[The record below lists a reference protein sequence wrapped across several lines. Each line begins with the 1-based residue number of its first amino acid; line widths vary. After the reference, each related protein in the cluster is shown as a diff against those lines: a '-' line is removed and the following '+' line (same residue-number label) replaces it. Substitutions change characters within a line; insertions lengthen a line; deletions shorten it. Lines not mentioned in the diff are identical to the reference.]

1 MTRPVVFLSDY
12 GLEDEFV
19 GVCHAVIARIAPGA
33 RVIDLTHGIPRQ
45 DVRRGALV
53 LGRAVPY
60 LPADAVL
67 LAVVDPGVGS
77 ARRSV
82 AVEAASGLL
91 LVGPDNGLLS
101 HAFEAAGGAARA
113 VEIAAPDVV
122 LHPPSRT
129 FHGRDVFAPAAAH
142 LALGRPV
149 EALGPA
155 VEPATLVRLEVPR
168 ARAEPGRVACEVTG
182 VDRFGNVQLSA
193 TPADLAAAGLGEAF
207 RLGHRW
213 VRVVGTFADAPPGE
227 VAAVEDSQG
236 YVALVVNGGS
246 AARATGL
253 RAGEEVLLS

>member
-1 MTRPVVFLSDY
+1 MIRPIVFLTDY

-19 GVCHAVIARIAPGA
+19 GICHAVIAGVAPGA

-53 LGRAVPY
+53 LARALPY
-60 LPADAVL
+60 LPPDPVL

-77 ARRSV
+77 GRRSV
-82 AVEAASGLL
+82 AVETASGLL

-101 HAFEAAGGAARA
+101 PASEAAGGPTRA
-113 VEIAAPDVV
+113 VEIVAPDVV
-122 LHPPSRT
+122 RQPPSRT

-142 LALGRPV
+142 LAMGRPL

-155 VEPATLVRLEVPR
+155 VDPATLVPLELPR
-168 ARAEPGRVACEVTG
+168 ARVERGRVGCEVTG

-193 TPADLAAAGLGEAF
+193 TPADLSAAGLRGAF
-207 RLGHRW
+207 RLGRRR
-213 VRVVGTFADAPPGE
+213 VRLVGTFADAPPGE
-227 VAAVEDSQG
+227 LAAVEDSQG

-246 AARATGL
+246 AAAVTEL
-253 RAGEEVLLS
+253 RDGDEVVLS

>member
-1 MTRPVVFLSDY
+1 VTRPIVFLTDY

-19 GVCHAVIARIAPGA
+19 GVCRAVIARIAPEV

-60 LPADAVL
+60 LPPDAVL

-101 HAFEAAGGAARA
+101 HAFESAGGAARA

-122 LHPPSRT
+122 LRPPSRT

-142 LALGRPV
+142 LALGRPL

-193 TPADLAAAGLGEAF
+193 TPADLAAAGLGVAF
-207 RLGHRW
+207 RVGHRW
-213 VRVVGTFADAPPGE
+213 VRVVGTFAEAPPGE
-227 VAAVEDSQG
+227 LAAVEDSQG
-236 YVALVVNGGS
+236 YVALIVNGGS
-246 AARATGL
+246 AAEVTGL
-253 RAGEEVLLS
+253 GTGDEVLLA